1 MSFNHVPFVLLL
13 LPPSLVLPV
22 HIRAAHGGACSFEG
36 HSEASELIRGKLV
49 FLYIYFFNCYCC
61 FFNAPTLIF
70 VQWLWQ

>member
-36 HSEASELIRGKLV
+36 HFEASELIREKLV
-49 FLYIYFFNCYCC
+49 FLYIFF
-61 FFNAPTLIF
+61 F
-70 VQWLWQ
+70 